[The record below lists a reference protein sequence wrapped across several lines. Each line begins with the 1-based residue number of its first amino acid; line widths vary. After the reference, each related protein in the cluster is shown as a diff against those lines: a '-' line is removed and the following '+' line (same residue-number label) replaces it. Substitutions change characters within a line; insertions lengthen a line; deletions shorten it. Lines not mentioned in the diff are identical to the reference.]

1 MAISTNP
8 LAWLRSVQPRR
19 AIALL
24 LLLLPLTVGAQTVR
38 DLWLS
43 MPTSLAPYLSTSL
56 RTQCL
61 DFYDMHTDAQTDNA
75 LKGKSRIDTLTS
87 TFLAA
92 TLSKAHTLQMKL
104 LPASG
109 SGSGSGSASASAS
122 GSGSALGSSLGSG
135 SGSSMGSASSMV
147 SASGSSIGSCS
158 SLVSASS
165 MVSASGSSIGSGSS
179 LVSAS
184 GLGSSL
190 GSGSSLVSASG
201 SSLGSGSASSS
212 SLSSCDSVL
221 CVVRSWDGPKRDS
234 EVQLFDRQWKPL
246 QAPLTF
252 SADSFVCRPD
262 TMSEERFSR
271 LVALLDPIM
280 FSVSLS
286 PAENVLLVKL
296 SPVVPN
302 PEDEKAI
309 EQILVQRKL
318 KWDGKTFK

>member
-38 DLWLS
+38 DLWLF
-43 MPTSLAPYLSTSL
+43 MPPSLAPYLSTSL

-109 SGSGSGSASASAS
+109 SGSGSASASAS
-122 GSGSALGSSLGSG
+122 GSGSALGSSLGSA
-135 SGSSMGSASSMV
+135 SGSSIGSASSMV
-147 SASGSSIGSCS
+147 SASGSSI
-158 SLVSASS
+158 
-165 MVSASGSSIGSGSS
+165 
-179 LVSAS
+179 
-184 GLGSSL
+184 

-302 PEDEKAI
+302 LEDEKAI

>member
-109 SGSGSGSASASAS
+109 SGSGSASASAS
-122 GSGSALGSSLGSG
+122 GSGSALGSSLGSA
-135 SGSSMGSASSMV
+135 SGSSIGSASSMV
-147 SASGSSIGSCS
+147 SASGSSI
-158 SLVSASS
+158 
-165 MVSASGSSIGSGSS
+165 
-179 LVSAS
+179 
-184 GLGSSL
+184 

>member
-147 SASGSSIGSCS
+147 SASGSSIGS
-158 SLVSASS
+158 
-165 MVSASGSSIGSGSS
+165 GSS

-184 GLGSSL
+184 GSSL
-190 GSGSSLVSASG
+190 GSGSSFVSASG

-252 SADSFVCRPD
+252 SAASFVCRPD

>member
-43 MPTSLAPYLSTSL
+43 MPPSLAPYLSTSL

-109 SGSGSGSASASAS
+109 SGLGSASASAS

-135 SGSSMGSASSMV
+135 SGSS
-147 SASGSSIGSCS
+147 IG
-158 SLVSASS
+158 SASS

-190 GSGSSLVSASG
+190 
-201 SSLGSGSASSS
+201 GSASSS

-309 EQILVQRKL
+309 EQIFVQRKL

>member
-43 MPTSLAPYLSTSL
+43 MPPSLAPYLSTSL

-109 SGSGSGSASASAS
+109 SGLGSASASAS
-122 GSGSALGSSLGSG
+122 GSGSGSSLG
-135 SGSSMGSASSMV
+135 
-147 SASGSSIGSCS
+147 SASGSSIGS
-158 SLVSASS
+158 ASS
-165 MVSASGSSIGSGSS
+165 MVSGSG
-179 LVSAS
+179 
-184 GLGSSL
+184 
-190 GSGSSLVSASG
+190 
-201 SSLGSGSASSS
+201 SSS

>member
-43 MPTSLAPYLSTSL
+43 MPPSFAPYLSTSL

-109 SGSGSGSASASAS
+109 SGSGSASASVS
-122 GSGSALGSSLGSG
+122 GSGSALGASLGSA
-135 SGSSMGSASSMV
+135 SGSSMG
-147 SASGSSIGSCS
+147 
-158 SLVSASS
+158 
-165 MVSASGSSIGSGSS
+165 
-179 LVSAS
+179 SAS

-190 GSGSSLVSASG
+190 GSASG
-201 SSLGSGSASSS
+201 SSIGSASSMVSGSVSSS

-246 QAPLTF
+246 QAPFTF

-271 LVALLDPIM
+271 LVAMLDPIM

>member
-43 MPTSLAPYLSTSL
+43 MPPSLAPYLSTSL

-147 SASGSSIGSCS
+147 SASGSSIGS
-158 SLVSASS
+158 
-165 MVSASGSSIGSGSS
+165 
-179 LVSAS
+179 
-184 GLGSSL
+184 
-190 GSGSSLVSASG
+190 G

-262 TMSEERFSR
+262 IMSEERFSR

>member
-1 MAISTNP
+1 MAQNKKMAISTNP

-43 MPTSLAPYLSTSL
+43 MPPSLAPYLSTSL

-109 SGSGSGSASASAS
+109 S
-122 GSGSALGSSLGSG
+122 
-135 SGSSMGSASSMV
+135 
-147 SASGSSIGSCS
+147 
-158 SLVSASS
+158 
-165 MVSASGSSIGSGSS
+165 
-179 LVSAS
+179 AS

-190 GSGSSLVSASG
+190 GSG
-201 SSLGSGSASSS
+201 SSS

-246 QAPLTF
+246 QAPFTF

>member
-19 AIALL
+19 AIAFL

-43 MPTSLAPYLSTSL
+43 MPPSLAPYLSTSL

-109 SGSGSGSASASAS
+109 SGSGSA
-122 GSGSALGSSLGSG
+122 
-135 SGSSMGSASSMV
+135 SASSMV
-147 SASGSSIGSCS
+147 S
-158 SLVSASS
+158 
-165 MVSASGSSIGSGSS
+165 GSG
-179 LVSAS
+179 
-184 GLGSSL
+184 
-190 GSGSSLVSASG
+190 
-201 SSLGSGSASSS
+201 SSS

-221 CVVRSWDGPKRDS
+221 CVARSWDGPKRDS

>member
-19 AIALL
+19 AIAFL

-43 MPTSLAPYLSTSL
+43 MPPSLAPYLSTSL

-109 SGSGSGSASASAS
+109 S
-122 GSGSALGSSLGSG
+122 
-135 SGSSMGSASSMV
+135 
-147 SASGSSIGSCS
+147 
-158 SLVSASS
+158 
-165 MVSASGSSIGSGSS
+165 
-179 LVSAS
+179 AS

-190 GSGSSLVSASG
+190 GSG
-201 SSLGSGSASSS
+201 SSS

-271 LVALLDPIM
+271 LVAMLDPIM

-286 PAENVLLVKL
+286 PVENVLLVKL

>member
-1 MAISTNP
+1 MAISTNL

-19 AIALL
+19 AMAL

-38 DLWLS
+38 DMWLS
-43 MPTSLAPYLSTSL
+43 MPPSFAPYLSASL

-61 DFYDMHTDAQTDNA
+61 DFYDMHADAQTDNA

-104 LPASG
+104 LPAAG
-109 SGSGSGSASASAS
+109 
-122 GSGSALGSSLGSG
+122 
-135 SGSSMGSASSMV
+135 
-147 SASGSSIGSCS
+147 
-158 SLVSASS
+158 
-165 MVSASGSSIGSGSS
+165 
-179 LVSAS
+179 
-184 GLGSSL
+184 
-190 GSGSSLVSASG
+190 SASG
-201 SSLGSGSASSS
+201 SSLGSASGSGS

-252 SADSFVCRPD
+252 SADSFVCCPD

-286 PAENVLLVKL
+286 PTDNVLLVKL

-302 PEDEKAI
+302 PDDEKAI

>member
-43 MPTSLAPYLSTSL
+43 MPPSLAPYLSTSL

-109 SGSGSGSASASAS
+109 SGSGSASASAS
-122 GSGSALGSSLGSG
+122 GSGSALGSSMG
-135 SGSSMGSASSMV
+135 SGSSLV
-147 SASGSSIGSCS
+147 SASGSSIG
-158 SLVSASS
+158 
-165 MVSASGSSIGSGSS
+165 
-179 LVSAS
+179 SAS

-190 GSGSSLVSASG
+190 GSGSGSSIGSAS
-201 SSLGSGSASSS
+201 SMVSGSGSSS

-302 PEDEKAI
+302 PDDEKAI

>member
-19 AIALL
+19 AIAFL

-43 MPTSLAPYLSTSL
+43 MPPSFAPYLSTSL

-109 SGSGSGSASASAS
+109 SGSGSASASVS
-122 GSGSALGSSLGSG
+122 GSG
-135 SGSSMGSASSMV
+135 SSMV
-147 SASGSSIGSCS
+147 SASGSSIGSASGLGS
-158 SLVSASS
+158 SLG
-165 MVSASGSSIGSGSS
+165 SASGSSIG
-179 LVSAS
+179 SAS

-190 GSGSSLVSASG
+190 GSGSGSSIGSAS
-201 SSLGSGSASSS
+201 SMVSGSGSSS

-302 PEDEKAI
+302 PDDEKAI

>member
-147 SASGSSIGSCS
+147 SASGSSIGS
-158 SLVSASS
+158 
-165 MVSASGSSIGSGSS
+165 
-179 LVSAS
+179 
-184 GLGSSL
+184 
-190 GSGSSLVSASG
+190 G

-302 PEDEKAI
+302 LEDEKAI

>member
-1 MAISTNP
+1 MAQNKKMAISTNP

-43 MPTSLAPYLSTSL
+43 MPPSFAPYLSTSL

-109 SGSGSGSASASAS
+109 SGSGSASASVS
-122 GSGSALGSSLGSG
+122 GSGSALGSSMG
-135 SGSSMGSASSMV
+135 SGSSLV
-147 SASGSSIGSCS
+147 SASGSSIG
-158 SLVSASS
+158 
-165 MVSASGSSIGSGSS
+165 
-179 LVSAS
+179 SAS

-190 GSGSSLVSASG
+190 GSGSSIGSAS
-201 SSLGSGSASSS
+201 SMVSGSGSSS

-309 EQILVQRKL
+309 EQIFVQRKL

>member
-1 MAISTNP
+1 MAQNKKMAISTNP

-43 MPTSLAPYLSTSL
+43 MPPSFVPYLSTSL

-109 SGSGSGSASASAS
+109 SGSGSA
-122 GSGSALGSSLGSG
+122 
-135 SGSSMGSASSMV
+135 SASSMV
-147 SASGSSIGSCS
+147 S
-158 SLVSASS
+158 
-165 MVSASGSSIGSGSS
+165 GSG
-179 LVSAS
+179 
-184 GLGSSL
+184 
-190 GSGSSLVSASG
+190 
-201 SSLGSGSASSS
+201 SSS

>member
-1 MAISTNP
+1 MAQNKKMAISTNP

-43 MPTSLAPYLSTSL
+43 MPPSFAPYLSTSL

-109 SGSGSGSASASAS
+109 SGL
-122 GSGSALGSSLGSG
+122 GSALGSGSG
-135 SGSSMGSASSMV
+135 
-147 SASGSSIGSCS
+147 
-158 SLVSASS
+158 
-165 MVSASGSSIGSGSS
+165 
-179 LVSAS
+179 
-184 GLGSSL
+184 
-190 GSGSSLVSASG
+190 
-201 SSLGSGSASSS
+201 SSS

-246 QAPLTF
+246 QAPFTF

-302 PEDEKAI
+302 PDDEKAI

>member
-38 DLWLS
+38 DMWLS
-43 MPTSLAPYLSTSL
+43 MPPSFAPYLSTSL

-109 SGSGSGSASASAS
+109 SGLGAASASAS

-135 SGSSMGSASSMV
+135 SSMGS
-147 SASGSSIGSCS
+147 G
-158 SLVSASS
+158 
-165 MVSASGSSIGSGSS
+165 
-179 LVSAS
+179 S

-190 GSGSSLVSASG
+190 GSG
-201 SSLGSGSASSS
+201 SSS

>member
-43 MPTSLAPYLSTSL
+43 MPPSFAPYLSTSL

-109 SGSGSGSASASAS
+109 SGSGSASASVS
-122 GSGSALGSSLGSG
+122 GIGSALGASLGSA
-135 SGSSMGSASSMV
+135 SGSSMG
-147 SASGSSIGSCS
+147 
-158 SLVSASS
+158 
-165 MVSASGSSIGSGSS
+165 
-179 LVSAS
+179 SAS

-190 GSGSSLVSASG
+190 GSGSVSSIGSASSLVS
-201 SSLGSGSASSS
+201 GSGSSS

-246 QAPLTF
+246 QAPFTF

-271 LVALLDPIM
+271 LVAMLDPIM

-302 PEDEKAI
+302 PDDEKAI

-318 KWDGKTFK
+318 KWDGKIFK

>member
-43 MPTSLAPYLSTSL
+43 MPPSFVPYLSTSL

-109 SGSGSGSASASAS
+109 A
-122 GSGSALGSSLGSG
+122 GSALGASLG
-135 SGSSMGSASSMV
+135 SSMV
-147 SASGSSIGSCS
+147 SASGSSIG
-158 SLVSASS
+158 
-165 MVSASGSSIGSGSS
+165 
-179 LVSAS
+179 SAS

-190 GSGSSLVSASG
+190 GSGSSIGSAS
-201 SSLGSGSASSS
+201 SMVSGSVSSS

-271 LVALLDPIM
+271 LVAMLDPIM

>member
-43 MPTSLAPYLSTSL
+43 MPPSLAPYLSTSL

-109 SGSGSGSASASAS
+109 SGLGAASAS
-122 GSGSALGSSLGSG
+122 GSGSA
-135 SGSSMGSASSMV
+135 
-147 SASGSSIGSCS
+147 
-158 SLVSASS
+158 
-165 MVSASGSSIGSGSS
+165 
-179 LVSAS
+179 
-184 GLGSSL
+184 
-190 GSGSSLVSASG
+190 SG
-201 SSLGSGSASSS
+201 SSLGSASAMVSGSVSSS

-252 SADSFVCRPD
+252 SADSFVCHPD

>member
-1 MAISTNP
+1 MAISTNL
-8 LAWLRSVQPRR
+8 LAWLRSVKPRW
-19 AIALL
+19 AMALL

-38 DLWLS
+38 DMWLS
-43 MPTSLAPYLSTSL
+43 MPPSFAPYLSASL

-109 SGSGSGSASASAS
+109 SGSGSAS
-122 GSGSALGSSLGSG
+122 G
-135 SGSSMGSASSMV
+135 
-147 SASGSSIGSCS
+147 
-158 SLVSASS
+158 
-165 MVSASGSSIGSGSS
+165 
-179 LVSAS
+179 SAS
-184 GLGSSL
+184 GLGSSMVS
-190 GSGSSLVSASG
+190 GSG
-201 SSLGSGSASSS
+201 SSS

-271 LVALLDPIM
+271 LVAMLDPIM

-286 PAENVLLVKL
+286 PVENVLLVKL

-318 KWDGKTFK
+318 KWNGKTFK

>member
-109 SGSGSGSASASAS
+109 SGSGSASASAS

-147 SASGSSIGSCS
+147 SASGSSIGSG
-158 SLVSASS
+158 SS
-165 MVSASGSSIGSGSS
+165 M
-179 LVSAS
+179 
-184 GLGSSL
+184 
-190 GSGSSLVSASG
+190 VSASG

>member
-43 MPTSLAPYLSTSL
+43 MPPSLAPYLSTSL

-61 DFYDMHTDAQTDNA
+61 DFYDMHTDSQTDNA

-109 SGSGSGSASASAS
+109 SGLGSASASAS

-147 SASGSSIGSCS
+147 SASGSSIGS
-158 SLVSASS
+158 
-165 MVSASGSSIGSGSS
+165 GSS

-184 GLGSSL
+184 GL
-190 GSGSSLVSASG
+190 G

>member
-19 AIALL
+19 AIAFL

-43 MPTSLAPYLSTSL
+43 MPPSLAPYLSTSL

-109 SGSGSGSASASAS
+109 SGSGSASASAS

-135 SGSSMGSASSMV
+135 SGSSIGSASSMV
-147 SASGSSIGSCS
+147 SASGSSI
-158 SLVSASS
+158 
-165 MVSASGSSIGSGSS
+165 
-179 LVSAS
+179 
-184 GLGSSL
+184 

>member
-1 MAISTNP
+1 
-8 LAWLRSVQPRR
+8 
-19 AIALL
+19 
-24 LLLLPLTVGAQTVR
+24 
-38 DLWLS
+38 
-43 MPTSLAPYLSTSL
+43 
-56 RTQCL
+56 
-61 DFYDMHTDAQTDNA
+61 
-75 LKGKSRIDTLTS
+75 
-87 TFLAA
+87 
-92 TLSKAHTLQMKL
+92 MKL
-104 LPASG
+104 LPA

-122 GSGSALGSSLGSG
+122 GSGSALGSSLGSA

-147 SASGSSIGSCS
+147 SASGSSIG
-158 SLVSASS
+158 
-165 MVSASGSSIGSGSS
+165 
-179 LVSAS
+179 
-184 GLGSSL
+184 
-190 GSGSSLVSASG
+190 SG

-302 PEDEKAI
+302 PDDEKAI

>member
-43 MPTSLAPYLSTSL
+43 MPPSLAPYLSTSL

-109 SGSGSGSASASAS
+109 SGSGSASASAS

-135 SGSSMGSASSMV
+135 SGSSMGSASS
-147 SASGSSIGSCS
+147 
-158 SLVSASS
+158 LVSASS
-165 MVSASGSSIGSGSS
+165 MVSASGSSI
-179 LVSAS
+179 
-184 GLGSSL
+184 

-302 PEDEKAI
+302 PDDEKAI

>member
-43 MPTSLAPYLSTSL
+43 MPPSLAPYLSTSL

-109 SGSGSGSASASAS
+109 SGSGSGSGSASASAS

-135 SGSSMGSASSMV
+135 SGSSMG
-147 SASGSSIGSCS
+147 
-158 SLVSASS
+158 SASS

-286 PAENVLLVKL
+286 PAENVLLVKI

>member
-43 MPTSLAPYLSTSL
+43 MPPSLAPYLSTSL

-109 SGSGSGSASASAS
+109 SGLGSASASVS

-135 SGSSMGSASSMV
+135 SGSSMGSAS
-147 SASGSSIGSCS
+147 GSSMG
-158 SLVSASS
+158 
-165 MVSASGSSIGSGSS
+165 
-179 LVSAS
+179 SAS

-190 GSGSSLVSASG
+190 GSGSGSSIGSAS
-201 SSLGSGSASSS
+201 SMVSGSGSSS

>member
-43 MPTSLAPYLSTSL
+43 MPPSLAPYLSTSL

-109 SGSGSGSASASAS
+109 SGLGSASASAS
-122 GSGSALGSSLGSG
+122 GSGSALSSSLGSG

-147 SASGSSIGSCS
+147 SASGSSIGSG
-158 SLVSASS
+158 SS
-165 MVSASGSSIGSGSS
+165 M
-179 LVSAS
+179 VSAS

-190 GSGSSLVSASG
+190 GSG
-201 SSLGSGSASSS
+201 SSS

>member
-43 MPTSLAPYLSTSL
+43 MPPSLAPYLSTSL

-109 SGSGSGSASASAS
+109 SGLGSASASAS

-147 SASGSSIGSCS
+147 SASGSSIGSGS

-165 MVSASGSSIGSGSS
+165 MVSASGSSI
-179 LVSAS
+179 
-184 GLGSSL
+184 
-190 GSGSSLVSASG
+190 
-201 SSLGSGSASSS
+201 GSGSASSS

-234 EVQLFDRQWKPL
+234 EGQLFDRQWKPL

>member
-43 MPTSLAPYLSTSL
+43 MPPSLAPYLSTSL

-109 SGSGSGSASASAS
+109 SGSGSASASAS

-147 SASGSSIGSCS
+147 SASGSSIGS
-158 SLVSASS
+158 
-165 MVSASGSSIGSGSS
+165 
-179 LVSAS
+179 
-184 GLGSSL
+184 
-190 GSGSSLVSASG
+190 GSSLVSASG
-201 SSLGSGSASSS
+201 SSLGSGSSS

-302 PEDEKAI
+302 LEDEKAI

>member
-1 MAISTNP
+1 MVISTNP
-8 LAWLRSVQPRR
+8 LAWLQSVQPRR

-43 MPTSLAPYLSTSL
+43 MPPSLAPYLSTSL

-109 SGSGSGSASASAS
+109 SGLGSASASAS

-135 SGSSMGSASSMV
+135 SGSSMGS
-147 SASGSSIGSCS
+147 GSS
-158 SLVSASS
+158 L
-165 MVSASGSSIGSGSS
+165 VSASGSSIGSGSS

-184 GLGSSL
+184 GSSLGSASGSSIGSASGLGSSL
-190 GSGSSLVSASG
+190 GSG
-201 SSLGSGSASSS
+201 SSS

-302 PEDEKAI
+302 PDDEKAI

>member
-1 MAISTNP
+1 MAISTNH

-43 MPTSLAPYLSTSL
+43 MPPSFAPYLSTSL

-109 SGSGSGSASASAS
+109 S
-122 GSGSALGSSLGSG
+122 
-135 SGSSMGSASSMV
+135 
-147 SASGSSIGSCS
+147 
-158 SLVSASS
+158 
-165 MVSASGSSIGSGSS
+165 
-179 LVSAS
+179 AS

-190 GSGSSLVSASG
+190 GSV
-201 SSLGSGSASSS
+201 SSS

-252 SADSFVCRPD
+252 SADSFVCHPD

>member
-1 MAISTNP
+1 MSGPSGTLVFLTVPLHGTKQKKMAISTNP

-43 MPTSLAPYLSTSL
+43 MPPSFVPYLSTSL

-104 LPASG
+104 LPASD
-109 SGSGSGSASASAS
+109 SGLGAASASAS
-122 GSGSALGSSLGSG
+122 GSGSGSSLGSG
-135 SGSSMGSASSMV
+135 SGSS
-147 SASGSSIGSCS
+147 IG
-158 SLVSASS
+158 
-165 MVSASGSSIGSGSS
+165 
-179 LVSAS
+179 SAS

-190 GSGSSLVSASG
+190 GSGSSIGSAS
-201 SSLGSGSASSS
+201 SMVSGSVSSS

>member
-43 MPTSLAPYLSTSL
+43 MPPSLAPYLSTSL

-61 DFYDMHTDAQTDNA
+61 DFYDMHADAQTDNA

-104 LPASG
+104 LPAAGAASG
-109 SGSGSGSASASAS
+109 SSLGSGSAM
-122 GSGSALGSSLGSG
+122 GSSLGSG
-135 SGSSMGSASSMV
+135 SG
-147 SASGSSIGSCS
+147 
-158 SLVSASS
+158 
-165 MVSASGSSIGSGSS
+165 
-179 LVSAS
+179 S

-190 GSGSSLVSASG
+190 GSGSGLG
-201 SSLGSGSASSS
+201 SSLGSGSASGSGSGLGSSLGSGSASGSSLASGSSSVSGS

-234 EVQLFDRQWKPL
+234 EVQLFDRQWKPV

-286 PAENVLLVKL
+286 PTDNVLLVKL

-302 PEDEKAI
+302 PDDEKAI

>member
-19 AIALL
+19 AIAFL

-43 MPTSLAPYLSTSL
+43 MPPSLAPYLSTSL

-109 SGSGSGSASASAS
+109 SGSGSASASAS
-122 GSGSALGSSLGSG
+122 GSGS
-135 SGSSMGSASSMV
+135 SMV
-147 SASGSSIGSCS
+147 SASG
-158 SLVSASS
+158 
-165 MVSASGSSIGSGSS
+165 
-179 LVSAS
+179 
-184 GLGSSL
+184 
-190 GSGSSLVSASG
+190 
-201 SSLGSGSASSS
+201 SSS

-271 LVALLDPIM
+271 LVAMLDPIM

-286 PAENVLLVKL
+286 PVENVLLVKL

>member
-43 MPTSLAPYLSTSL
+43 MPPSFAPYLSTSL

-109 SGSGSGSASASAS
+109 SGSGSASASVS
-122 GSGSALGSSLGSG
+122 GSGSALGSS
-135 SGSSMGSASSMV
+135 M
-147 SASGSSIGSCS
+147 
-158 SLVSASS
+158 
-165 MVSASGSSIGSGSS
+165 
-179 LVSAS
+179 
-184 GLGSSL
+184 

-201 SSLGSGSASSS
+201 SSIGSASGSGSSLGSGSGSSIGSASSMVSGSGSSS

>member
-43 MPTSLAPYLSTSL
+43 MPPSLAPYLNTSL

-109 SGSGSGSASASAS
+109 SGSASAS
-122 GSGSALGSSLGSG
+122 G
-135 SGSSMGSASSMV
+135 
-147 SASGSSIGSCS
+147 
-158 SLVSASS
+158 
-165 MVSASGSSIGSGSS
+165 
-179 LVSAS
+179 SAS
-184 GLGSSL
+184 GLGSSMVS
-190 GSGSSLVSASG
+190 GSG
-201 SSLGSGSASSS
+201 SSS

-221 CVVRSWDGPKRDS
+221 CMVRSWDGPKRDS

-271 LVALLDPIM
+271 LVAMLDPIM

-302 PEDEKAI
+302 PDDEKAI